1 MQVKRRRK
9 AGNVSKAVERI
20 KKEVREILV
29 TAMFFSTGFCLIILA
44 DRLAAEG
51 SGIPVASF
59 GRAIVGGLIVAKVL
73 LLADLLPLVHAFPH
87 KPLIHNIVW
96 KTAIYVL
103 ASLVFRYAEPLIEE
117 LFRGAGAAAAHR
129 LAIQQ
134 LVQPRF
140 WASEIWVAVLLLIF
154 VTMRELARVEGKER
168 LRLIF
173 LGR

>member
-1 MQVKRRRK
+1 MSR
-9 AGNVSKAVERI
+9 AVERI
-20 KKEVREILV
+20 KKEVREILA
-29 TAMFFSTGFCLIILA
+29 TALFFSTGFCLIILA

-51 SGIPVASF
+51 TGIQVAGF
-59 GRAIVGGLIVAKVL
+59 GRAIVGGLIVAKIL

-87 KPLIHNIVW
+87 KPLIHNVVW
-96 KTAIYVL
+96 KTTIYVL
-103 ASLVFRYAEPLIEE
+103 VSFVFRYAEPLIEE
-117 LFRGAGAAAAHR
+117 LFRGSGVAAAHG

-134 LVQPRF
+134 FAQPRF

-154 VTMRELARVEGKER
+154 VTMRELTRVEGKER